1 MNRFRFQNIWL
12 LSYQSKKARHVE
24 FHPRKNLIR
33 GRNHMGKTT
42 LIRSLFETLWAKPQG
57 KLESWD
63 NDAVSMLEFSVDGK
77 TYFAVHQSGRRA
89 LFDANKKLIL
99 STTKFP
105 EWTQTFCEI
114 TNFNLVFT
122 DKKES
127 IVASADPTCFFLPFY
142 INQDGSWQSGWNT
155 FTGMQRFSRPWS
167 AILEYFTGVCPP
179 AYYQAK
185 AKKGQE
191 NKVLE
196 EHRRELKLL
205 ERALERFSR
214 TIPVHGPK
222 VNAENFE
229 AEIAQLTI
237 EVTTLN
243 ERQETLRRDV
253 VREQELQRSL
263 ATQIRMADEA
273 LAGYDNDSAFLKA
286 GVDAPLICPTCHAEH
301 AKPFIDLLQFADD
314 ARVLR
319 ELAARLREDSAEV
332 SRRCEKALGEL
343 ATLNEHYL
351 RISRLLD
358 TRKGELKFKDVVGS
372 IGAEGA
378 VAAFEAERNELK
390 AAVTASLTAVEELDQ
405 ALKALRA
412 IKRTKAILAK
422 FRDFYAG
429 GRVALQ
435 LPTIDVSRLTLAGR
449 PELSG
454 SGGPR
459 SILAYYAAIWRT
471 AHSETGTYDIP
482 VVIDSPNQ
490 QAQDDINLPA
500 VLQFIAKDLPDD
512 IQLIVGLETP
522 TDFPFDSEL
531 VLERKYSLL
540 VEEQWEE
547 TQQTVEPLL
556 QQMYATLL
564 EPQSSRQSSLRVTA
578 SAPPTAQ
585 ANDSEDHRP
594 RRYRTLAQAL
604 ANELGIDV
612 VEAEEL
618 VEAEP
623 QELTGSSDDW
633 TVYAYLFDFT
643 DYASEELADKLMQL
657 HGSLTLEVG
666 PWFFDNIEGS
676 DPRD

>member
-1 MNRFRFQNIWL
+1 MHRFRFQNIWL
-12 LSYQSKKARHVE
+12 LSHQSKRARHVT

-63 NDAVSMLEFSVDGK
+63 EDAVSMLEFSVDGK
-77 TYFAVHQSGRRA
+77 TYFALHQSGRRA
-89 LFDANKKLIL
+89 LFDANRKLIL
-99 STTKFP
+99 STAKFP
-105 EWTQTFCEI
+105 EWTQAFCEV
-114 TNFNLVFT
+114 TDFNLVFT
-122 DKKES
+122 DKRES
-127 IVASADPTCFFLPFY
+127 SVVSADPACFFLPFY
-142 INQDGSWQSGWNT
+142 VNQDGSWQSGWNT
-155 FTGMQRFSRPWS
+155 FSGMQRFSAPWK

-179 AYYQAK
+179 AYYQAR

-191 NKVLE
+191 SKVLE

-229 AEIAQLTI
+229 AEIVQLTL
-237 EVTTLN
+237 EVTSLN

-253 VREQELQRSL
+253 VREQELLRSL
-263 ATQIRMADEA
+263 DTQIRMADEA
-273 LAGYDNDSAFLKA
+273 LCAYDNDFAYIKA
-286 GVDAPLICPTCHAEH
+286 EGNAPLICPTCHAEH
-301 AKPFIDLLQFADD
+301 AKPSIDLLQFADD

-332 SRRCEKALGEL
+332 TRRSQKALGEL
-343 ATLNEHYL
+343 TTLNEHYL

-372 IGAEGA
+372 FGAEGA
-378 VAAFEAERNELK
+378 VAAFEVERKELQEGL
-390 AAVTASLTAVEELDQ
+390 TASLYAVDELDQ
-405 ALKALRA
+405 TMKVLRA
-412 IKRTKAILAK
+412 PKRTKAILAK

-435 LPTIDVSRLTLAGR
+435 LPSIDTSRLSLGGR
-449 PELSG
+449 PDLSG

-512 IQLIVGLETP
+512 IQLIVGLENP
-522 TDFPFDSEL
+522 ADFQFDNEL
-531 VLERKYSLL
+531 VLDRKYSLL
-540 VEEQWEE
+540 VEEQWDE
-547 TQQTVEPLL
+547 TQRVVEPLL

-564 EPQSSRQSSLRVTA
+564 EPQSTVQAGLPVTA
-578 SAPPTAQ
+578 NQPPLRR
-585 ANDSEDHRP
+585 EDDPRYQSPRHR
-594 RRYRTLAQAL
+594 RTLAEAL
-604 ANELGIDV
+604 AETLGIDV
-612 VEAEEL
+612 AEAEEL
-618 VEAEP
+618 TDAEP
-623 QELTGSSDDW
+623 QELTGSSDDGM
-633 TVYAYLFDFT
+633 VYGYLFDFA
-643 DYASEELADKLMQL
+643 DFASPELADKLMQL

-666 PWFFDNIEGS
+666 AWFFNDIEGMDS
-676 DPRD
+676 